1 VQPLIKSG
9 KMLAT
14 VEQYGADMAVLGI
27 KYGMRELAGET
38 FTGWVKTPI
47 KLITAK
53 DLS

>member
-1 VQPLIKSG
+1 
-9 KMLAT
+9 MLAT
-14 VEQYGADMAVLGI
+14 VEQYGADMAALGI
-27 KYGMRELAGET
+27 DYGLKELAGES